1 MNGPRDGRRV
11 LSEFIIR
18 LVYAIATVRYKLPVV
33 GTMFEQ
39 AFKIMLG
46 GLNNFSRIDVVEN
59 QSF

>member
-1 MNGPRDGRRV
+1 M

-46 GLNNFSRIDVVEN
+46 GLNNISPIDVVEN